1 MKVLDSGM
9 RSCNGG
15 EQQWQIGKRVT
26 AKGKIE
32 MCRNGI
38 HLTLRPSVW
47 EGKRVF
53 IAETS
58 KVYDFQRGD
67 MKAVCRSV
75 KLLLELSDSQ
85 LKAYEEGEAPLW
97 KAYEEGEAPLLK
109 AHEEGKAQLWKA
121 HEEGEAQLWKAH
133 EEGKA
138 QLWKAHE
145 ETCQKILTEILH
157 QGGKLK

>member
-1 MKVLDSGM
+1 MTTKKELFLKVLDSGM

-15 EQQWQIGKRVT
+15 KQQWQIGKRVT

-85 LKAYEEGEAPLW
+85 LKAYEEGEAPLL

-109 AHEEGKAQLWKA
+109 AYKEGKAQLWKA
-121 HEEGEAQLWKAH
+121 YKEA
-133 EEGKA
+133 
-138 QLWKAHE
+138 
-145 ETCQKILTEILH
+145 CQKILSVILKGEK
-157 QGGKLK
+157 QK